1 MSLDDQLIDVG
12 RIGAVERL
20 QAEVVEDQQVHAEQL
35 SHLGVVAVVEP
46 GSLQA
51 FEELIGPL
59 EVHAVTTAHGSVPES
74 GGEKGL
80 ADADGPNIK
89 TL

>member
-20 QAEVVEDQQVHAEQL
+20 QAEIVEDQQVHAEQL

-51 FEELIGPL
+51 LK
-59 EVHAVTTAHGSVPES
+59 S
-74 GGEKGL
+74 
-80 ADADGPNIK
+80 
-89 TL
+89 